1 MYDVV
6 AMDLPIRVKHPDVL
20 PFVGMFS
27 DPLDVAKAVKP
38 LTMQLE
44 QEKIEEDAEEAN
56 VTKDADFYRQKAKR
70 RRIFY
75 SNKSVMKF
83 EDTQS
88 SRTEDGPPVGVQFEG
103 VPWAPSTTSLTGEVK
118 PMENRAVHIKG
129 EDQAHAMNQYALLKV
144 VKRVNNTT
152 GKTDTEVDMIPLGGF
167 YKFRKPAINRGQTLE
182 LVDDEFEE
190 ELARR
195 KKSHAKYQAFV
206 FKQPDEDDEEAAAV
220 AATKAA
226 AMKREAKSG
235 FRLGTGLGLGGDNA
249 TANQARKDGKFEL
262 PQVFGLA
269 LQARKLKKGGNAK
282 AYLDESGVALDQEQE
297 ADDTFKGDF
306 DKSYA
311 NNDMA
316 FADEGAEYAQHQQE
330 EAFEHEREKMDYL
343 DDDEDDGEPD
353 EDDLD
358 IGSDD
363 DDDETAKKK
372 AAKEPVSSGV
382 VDDQVLYQART
393 AGRALTGAGGDTAG
407 ADRAS
412 RKRSQPSDTSAID
425 GEDANANETASKAKK
440 SKLVMEASTSDKDLT
455 EHEVRSFIQAHG
467 GRVSVDSLKAHFK
480 KQVRAM
486 HKRAAGSGVAA
497 ITAIIKV
504 VGRVT
509 QDVMEGKVVVL
520 K

>member
-1 MYDVV
+1 MYVYDVV

-220 AATKAA
+220 AATISRSSAA
-226 AMKREAKSG
+226 TSSTLPQRTLLCILSVVASS
-235 FRLGTGLGLGGDNA
+235 TGILGLPVTCNRPRTLRSTALRA
-249 TANQARKDGKFEL
+249 TQPEGM
-262 PQVFGLA
+262 GL
-269 LQARKLKKGGNAK
+269 
-282 AYLDESGVALDQEQE
+282 YC
-297 ADDTFKGDF
+297 
-306 DKSYA
+306 
-311 NNDMA
+311 
-316 FADEGAEYAQHQQE
+316 
-330 EAFEHEREKMDYL
+330 
-343 DDDEDDGEPD
+343 
-353 EDDLD
+353 
-358 IGSDD
+358 
-363 DDDETAKKK
+363 
-372 AAKEPVSSGV
+372 
-382 VDDQVLYQART
+382 
-393 AGRALTGAGGDTAG
+393 
-407 ADRAS
+407 
-412 RKRSQPSDTSAID
+412 
-425 GEDANANETASKAKK
+425 
-440 SKLVMEASTSDKDLT
+440 
-455 EHEVRSFIQAHG
+455 
-467 GRVSVDSLKAHFK
+467 
-480 KQVRAM
+480 
-486 HKRAAGSGVAA
+486 
-497 ITAIIKV
+497 
-504 VGRVT
+504 VT
-509 QDVMEGKVVVL
+509 HRD
-520 K
+520 